1 MKEPTALMIAS
12 SNRVARPIRWK
23 VPIAGLAL
31 LAALSTTAVAQ
42 MGAAGSNP
50 ELQQKLMA
58 LKQAAAE
65 NKQKLHQYQWVET
78 TQITLKGEQKPER
91 VNQCSY
97 GPNGQV
103 QKVPLG
109 AAPQQQPQGGRLR
122 QRVVEKKTDEMKE
135 YMQQVQSLL
144 SMYVPPNPQ
153 LMQQAFQK
161 GNVSMNKTMGTN
173 LANLVFKNYAKDG
186 DQMTVAFDTSTR
198 KISTINVN
206 TYMDSPK
213 DAVTLA
219 VTMASLPDGT
229 NYAQQTV
236 LNATAKQIQVTTNN
250 SNYSK
255 LQQ

>member
-1 MKEPTALMIAS
+1 MNREPAVRAVKQQNVKGSIL
-12 SNRVARPIRWK
+12 RHLPLL
-23 VPIAGLAL
+23 GLAL
-31 LAALSTTAVAQ
+31 LVTLPTVGVAQ
-42 MGAAGSNP
+42 MGGGGSNP

-58 LKQAAAE
+58 LKQSAAE

-91 VNQCSY
+91 VSQCSY

-109 AAPQQQPQGGRLR
+109 APQQQPEKKGIRGRI
-122 QRVVEKKTDEMKE
+122 VEKKTDEMKE

-144 SMYVPPNPQ
+144 SMYVPPNSQ

-161 GNVSMNKTMGTN
+161 KNVSMEKNMGGNTVQ
-173 LANLVFKNYAKDG
+173 LVFNNYAKQG
-186 DQMTVAFDTSTR
+186 DKMTIAFDMATK

-206 TYMDSPK
+206 TYMDNPG

-219 VTMASLPDGT
+219 VQMASLPDGT

-236 LNATAKQIQVTTNN
+236 LNATAKQIQVTTMNA
-250 SNYSK
+250 NYAK
-255 LQQ
+255 LQ